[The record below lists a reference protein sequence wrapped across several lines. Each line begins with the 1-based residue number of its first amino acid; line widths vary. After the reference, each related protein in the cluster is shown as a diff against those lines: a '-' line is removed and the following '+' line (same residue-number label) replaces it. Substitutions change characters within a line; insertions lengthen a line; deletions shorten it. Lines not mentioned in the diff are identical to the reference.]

1 MRRCSEH
8 PGAGPVPG
16 WQSAQRRARVA
27 RRLPALR
34 LAAVVVAVALT
45 GCASQSAEVVTAEGV
60 VMRVHAW
67 TIAKDLQDPGGEFDT
82 GTVRLALGAS
92 GSAAMTPE
100 QAQAYLGLLGA
111 LVRAAGAA
119 RP

>member
-1 MRRCSEH
+1 MRRRCSEH

-16 WQSAQRRARVA
+16 WQIAKRFPSVA
-27 RRLPALR
+27 MR
-34 LAAVVVAVALT
+34 LAVIGVAAALT
-45 GCASQSAEVVTAEGV
+45 GCASQSAEVVTAEGD
-60 VMRVHAW
+60 VMRVHSW
-67 TIAKDLQDPGGEFDT
+67 TIAKDLQNPGGSFDT
-82 GTVRLALGAS
+82 DAVRLTLGAGAS
-92 GSAAMTPE
+92 TSMTPE